1 MSSYIAG
8 DSLFGGNT
16 YTANDVEPTLEAYE
30 NVFGPAGRDVK
41 LDQMRHRRRGRWHLP
56 DILKGPNQY
65 LTDRVDGLITDPKN
79 SPFTTFIL
87 PYKQI
92 DSPDA
97 KIKWNVWS
105 FDEGLASRVPYES
118 AARTLTQSKRSFKGF
133 AVRHGLALN
142 LEHNFMM
149 SEAGRRNFHNQL
161 NQLIGSIQMTN
172 DWDVHVAL
180 LMAPSY
186 EKHMK
191 EKYILDTETP
201 SQKCRQFVDL
211 FGYMQKNVNALD
223 ILIEEAK
230 GRLKSWGSEL
240 PNFMLANSK
249 LTFGLQM
256 TPERTNYQ
264 TQGPEGVKRLKQG
277 PEIDSYRGI
286 NIIHSRSFSMESGT
300 PPRDVLRR
308 RVRVAEYYRI
318 PPSQHNYNRSF
329 EFYNEDRDTWFSMSF
344 NELLKHAVL
353 GDASPD
359 DDLLRTMSMLSPNQ
373 AYDTQSAR
381 VEVTGIVGA
390 GNPSMFETVDI
401 GRSRPVPFTAAGT
414 GVFARIEPGDFVYA
428 SGYRNP
434 SINRAC
440 QATVTIPNGA
450 PHEAYRR
457 WIEAGI
463 VRKSQHGLQEFF
475 RVVAKDKIDSGV
487 IGKAWRV
494 YQQLGRDDL
503 ADLGAGDLTVAN
515 RFANVNPRYPIDYSD
530 NFFLFHNN
538 ADTLAAANL
547 CPNWNFGANA
557 ALDKWTVIAEET
569 WATQEINEYF
579 LGSLNGSD
587 AGADYTQT
595 LLYQLAKYPARYRG
609 TDYWKEFQNIM
620 QNANIQLLDTR
631 KTAGKKLADAIKTI
645 RPRQVQT
652 KVTLAE
658 LVFPVN
664 NGYLAGGGAANA
676 WSTNRLQIGAAQ
688 NQWKCETSAT
698 VESLNTPGR
707 TLTGAADAPLGW
719 AAGNVDLDDTRTESV
734 LQHLAYRYFAD
745 RINADDTNYVRGN
758 IALTPDVWD
767 QQLNGGL
774 YEPPA
779 EDDPNHEAMRQ
790 RANVEIVIVRPNIEH
805 NMFGIIL
812 GRGGD
817 QLGNTF
823 WGQTEL
829 SCYDDAQH
837 GIWGMSYKYHE
848 RAIVINERNLIRLWD
863 VAYDGYVGGKDDRV
877 VQWNAPERSKNSH
890 HEFKEAT
897 RNVSKNYHGPSMMV
911 MAFIHRDADTVNSR
925 GAQQNWPSP
934 IVFHDQSYFSEADAE
949 GLRIDPEGAHAVQ
962 TGDFR
967 VFNRE
972 IPAYATR
979 YDQYFAKM
987 PDFTRMALQRKPA
1000 GAASSENEVCS
1011 DMLAFQGSMRIL
1023 RNDGVMHS
1031 EINGSGHHGNDFVGV
1046 ASLRAGKGYRIQSQP
1061 TLSRAA

>member
-1 MSSYIAG
+1 MSSYIPG

-264 TQGPEGVKRLKQG
+264 TQGPEGIKRLKQG

-286 NIIHSRSFSMESGT
+286 NIIHSRSFSVESGT

-359 DDLLRTMSMLSPNQ
+359 DELLRTMSMLSPNQ
-373 AYDTQSAR
+373 AMDTQSVR
-381 VEVTGIVGA
+381 PQTTGDDRA
-390 GNPSMFETVDI
+390 GNSVFANVDLAV
-401 GRSRPVPFTAAGT
+401 SRDMTFT
-414 GVFARIEPGDFVYA
+414 GVGGGIFARAAPEDFVYA

-434 SINRAC
+434 SMNRAC
-440 QATVTIPNGA
+440 QLNCNIPAAARN
-450 PHEAYRR
+450 YSR
-457 WIEAGI
+457 WVEAGI

-475 RVVAKDKIDSGV
+475 RVVAKDKIQPDD
-487 IGKAWRV
+487 ICKAFRV
-494 YQQLGRDDL
+494 YQQLGQCNLSNRG
-503 ADLGAGDLTVAN
+503 GAGAAGDFSPAN
-515 RFANVNPRYPIDYSD
+515 RFRSLAPVYPINYDE
-530 NFFLFHNN
+530 NFVLLHNAN
-538 ADTLAAANL
+538 DPLAATNL
-547 CPNWNFGANA
+547 CPNWFIPNNA
-557 ALDKWTVIAEET
+557 YAGNKWEALASRCWTTDEM
-569 WATQEINEYF
+569 NKYF

-587 AGADYTQT
+587 AGADYRQT
-595 LLYQLAKYPARYRG
+595 LLYQLVMFPQQHTKQF
-609 TDYWKEFQNIM
+609 KEFQTIL
-620 QNANIQLLDTR
+620 QNVDLGHNYSR
-631 KTAGKKLADAIKTI
+631 KRAAKNFSGAIKKT
-645 RPRQVQT
+645 RQGLTADQ
-652 KVTLAE
+652 VTLAR
-658 LVFPVN
+658 LVYPHTIN
-664 NGYLAGGGAANA
+664 TTGTAAGGYNA
-676 WSTNRLQIGAAQ
+676 WTTNLIDNLYGWNAPTFDTVETLGGEPDDPIDWNAPDGPLDDATTQRVLLWFAYRYFGNRLQINDANRMIAPAPP
-688 NQWKCETSAT
+688 AT
-698 VESLNTPGR
+698 ATW
-707 TLTGAADAPLGW
+707 D
-719 AAGNVDLDDTRTESV
+719 VDLNKD
-734 LQHLAYRYFAD
+734 F
-745 RINADDTNYVRGN
+745 
-758 IALTPDVWD
+758 
-767 QQLNGGL
+767 

-911 MAFIHRDADTVNSR
+911 MAFIHRDADTLNDR
-925 GAQQNWPSP
+925 GAAQNWPSP

-987 PDFTRMALQRKPA
+987 PDFTRMALQRKPV